1 MWLHD
6 NKLVI
11 NAEVIKRMNPTNIF
25 EVTQQETE
33 SGTIVFLQGQLDL
46 SMAPYFRTV
55 VEPLVIQKD
64 KTLTLNLRD
73 LRYID
78 STGIGIIISFLK
90 MRNEMGTTLNVEEV
104 SPKTQRL
111 FDMIGITK
119 FLMPQK
125 ESRMDKTGG
134 TA

>member
-1 MWLHD
+1 MWVHD
-6 NKLVI
+6 KRSVI
-11 NAEVIKRMNPTNIF
+11 NAEVIMRMNPTNVF
-25 EVTQQETE
+25 EMTQQETE

-55 VEPLVIQKD
+55 LEPLAIQKD

>member
-1 MWLHD
+1 
-6 NKLVI
+6 
-11 NAEVIKRMNPTNIF
+11 MNPTNIF

-55 VEPLVIQKD
+55 LEPLVIQKD

>member
-6 NKLVI
+6 NRLVI